1 MVLACQRSALLVFIG
16 CCILSRSSLAQSTKD
31 YDSYALALEW
41 QGTVCKFK
49 DCQQD
54 YTAAGTWNLH
64 GLWPDADNGKH
75 PFFCTNVPL
84 NWDGLSQD
92 LKTLLSQYWSGLYS
106 SQQQFLDH
114 EWTKHGTCWR
124 TDYGTIS
131 QMPAPLQ
138 QMLTSV
144 RTH

>member
-1 MVLACQRSALLVFIG
+1 MVVRTQHSSLLVLVSVCVCIG
-16 CCILSRSSLAQSTKD
+16 VSLSQSTQN

-49 DCQQD
+49 NCEQD

-75 PFFCTNVPL
+75 PFFCTNAPL

-92 LKTLLSQYWSGLYS
+92 LK
-106 SQQQFLDH
+106 
-114 EWTKHGTCWR
+114 K
-124 TDYGTIS
+124 
-131 QMPAPLQ
+131 
-138 QMLTSV
+138 
-144 RTH
+144 